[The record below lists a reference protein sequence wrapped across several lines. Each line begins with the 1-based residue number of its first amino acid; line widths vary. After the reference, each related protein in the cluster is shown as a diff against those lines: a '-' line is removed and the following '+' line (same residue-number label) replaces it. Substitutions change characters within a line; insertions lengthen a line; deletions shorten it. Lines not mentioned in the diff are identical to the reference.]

1 MESCDASC
9 MTRMSEILPAVLN
22 ERMPGVRAF
31 VVVLTCAQID
41 EHD

>member
-31 VVVLTCAQID
+31 VVVLICARI
-41 EHD
+41 HDQD